1 MNTLKLSLLAL
12 CMMGS
17 LHVQTAEASDRK
29 FHYLF
34 AYFSSNKSGD
44 ENVQYAVST
53 DGLDY
58 QPLNG
63 GRPVILGDTT
73 ALSGGLRDPHLMR
86 GNDGWFR
93 LVATDMQM
101 SQGKFSNRGIVMM
114 RSRDLIHW
122 EHHTVHFPERYAG
135 MDPAKANAVWA
146 PQTLYDPTVGKY
158 IVYFS
163 LHSENNGPYPKDMM
177 YYAYANDDFSNLED
191 APQKLFD
198 YPFPTIDAD
207 IVQDGEGH
215 CHLFFNTWGG
225 PDGLGIHQFVFD
237 DLQRCDTWRELPG
250 KMQPNGAIAEG
261 VSVYPLADGTWIMMY
276 DCFKAGHYEFCRS
289 RDLSQF
295 ELIKQTTDFQPRH
308 GSVIR
313 ITEDEYRMLIRRFGI
328 D

>member
-1 MNTLKLSLLAL
+1 
-12 CMMGS
+12 MGS

-114 RSRDLIHW
+114 RSRDLFIGS
-122 EHHTVHFPERYAG
+122 T
-135 MDPAKANAVWA
+135 
-146 PQTLYDPTVGKY
+146 TLY
-158 IVYFS
+158 IS
-163 LHSENNGPYPKDMM
+163 LSG
-177 YYAYANDDFSNLED
+177 
-191 APQKLFD
+191 
-198 YPFPTIDAD
+198 
-207 IVQDGEGH
+207 
-215 CHLFFNTWGG
+215 
-225 PDGLGIHQFVFD
+225 
-237 DLQRCDTWRELPG
+237 
-250 KMQPNGAIAEG
+250 MQEWTRRRPMPSGRRR
-261 VSVYPLADGTWIMMY
+261 
-276 DCFKAGHYEFCRS
+276 RS
-289 RDLSQF
+289 
-295 ELIKQTTDFQPRH
+295 TTRP
-308 GSVIR
+308 
-313 ITEDEYRMLIRRFGI
+313 
-328 D
+328 